1 MHWRWIEKNDLEAKD
16 ENIYVSSNPIKWNGR
31 NRGNEKTYT
40 MYHPIK
46 WNGRN
51 RGNEKTYTNWLKVW
65 FLSRKPDLRCL
76 HRVMLRKVN
85 LQLVGLAGVKSA
97 RGSGDLNYPPV
108 QLSRENYP
116 ISRVVQIHHRERL
129 RSKKSP
135 RYQEQISTTGEGS
148 WTVEPIHLEDGKKAK
163 EKKNPLHK

>member
-1 MHWRWIEKNDLEAKD
+1 MEGTGGMRRHILC
-16 ENIYVSSNPIKWNGR
+16 ITQSNKMEWTGEMRRYI
-31 NRGNEKTYT
+31 
-40 MYHPIK
+40 
-46 WNGRN
+46 
-51 RGNEKTYTNWLKVW
+51 LKVW
-65 FLSRKPDLRCL
+65 SLSRKPNLRCL

-116 ISRVVQIHHRERL
+116 ISRVVQIHHSERL

-148 WTVEPIHLEDGKKAK
+148 WTVEPIHLEDG
-163 EKKNPLHK
+163 